1 MNPYQILHDKLAAL
15 EDKRLARL
23 ALWDGE
29 EGCGCAIGMTLPLG
43 LRWYRSAVA
52 EYDGGVRW
60 TDCNLR
66 KHFEGV
72 GFTPE
77 FVYNIQR
84 TNDAFRFAH
93 ETPAERYE
101 RVMAFLKEKI
111 NESVSD
117 PA

>member
-1 MNPYQILHDKLAAL
+1 MNPYQTLHDKLAAL

-23 ALWDGE
+23 DLWDREG
-29 EGCGCAIGMTLPLG
+29 GCGCAIGMTLPRE
-43 LRWYRSAVA
+43 LRRQMSAVR
-52 EYDGGVRW
+52 EHMGYWRW
-60 TDCNLR
+60 TDPSLR
-66 KHFEGV
+66 KHFEGI

-77 FVYNIQR
+77 FVHTIQM

-93 ETPAERYE
+93 ETPTKRYA

-117 PA
+117 PG